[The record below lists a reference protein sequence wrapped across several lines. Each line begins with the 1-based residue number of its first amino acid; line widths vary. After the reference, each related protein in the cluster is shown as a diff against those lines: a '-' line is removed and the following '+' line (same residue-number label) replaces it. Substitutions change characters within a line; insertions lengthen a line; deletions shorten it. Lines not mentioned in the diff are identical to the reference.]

1 MFFVKKLFPQTD
13 FHKGIWWNFLSFV
26 SLGIGGVLL
35 NVLILFF
42 YGVEILGVFNQVYA
56 VYILVSQFA
65 VFGLFASV
73 LKYISVYHEDKKTT
87 DEILSS
93 ALFLCIFTATVAI
106 SAYYFSIPFISD
118 ILDSPLTGRGLY
130 LVVAGLWFFA
140 MNKILLSFLNGKSLM
155 KQYAF
160 FYMFRYLSLPFFL
173 VVFYFAGLGGDF
185 SPLVFTAT
193 ESILFFFLFFY
204 VLKYFSLVSPSR
216 CFGWFKKHLLF
227 GAKSFLGGSIAE
239 INSRVDVLM
248 LGIFLSDRI
257 VGIYSFAALF
267 AEGLGQI
274 TGIFRVNYNP
284 VIARMVSAG
293 EREKLTFLIRDFL
306 KKWFFPSFLV
316 FVFSVVM
323 YYGFSLLF
331 LDKSYSFI
339 SWSVFSLLLFGI
351 FIRSG
356 YDVFWELPSQ
366 SGFPGWQTVLMSA
379 VFVSNIILNYFL
391 ISLLGIYGA
400 ALELIASA
408 LIGIGMLKLIARKA
422 TGVNI

>member
-1 MFFVKKLFPQTD
+1 
-13 FHKGIWWNFLSFV
+13 
-26 SLGIGGVLL
+26 
-35 NVLILFF
+35 
-42 YGVEILGVFNQVYA
+42 
-56 VYILVSQFA
+56 
-65 VFGLFASV
+65 
-73 LKYISVYHEDKKTT
+73 
-87 DEILSS
+87 
-93 ALFLCIFTATVAI
+93 
-106 SAYYFSIPFISD
+106 
-118 ILDSPLTGRGLY
+118 
-130 LVVAGLWFFA
+130 
-140 MNKILLSFLNGKSLM
+140 
-155 KQYAF
+155 
-160 FYMFRYLSLPFFL
+160 
-173 VVFYFAGLGGDF
+173 
-185 SPLVFTAT
+185 
-193 ESILFFFLFFY
+193 
-204 VLKYFSLVSPSR
+204 
-216 CFGWFKKHLLF
+216 
-227 GAKSFLGGSIAE
+227 
-239 INSRVDVLM
+239 
-248 LGIFLSDRI
+248 
-257 VGIYSFAALF
+257 
-267 AEGLGQI
+267 
-274 TGIFRVNYNP
+274 
-284 VIARMVSAG
+284 MVSAG